1 MAMSM
6 AWAMR
11 AMPASMIATLTVTV
25 PGLGA
30 IAGTP
35 MLPTMTVD
43 VAMLHITVMNE
54 RPNVMIMRRR
64 HPDIH
69 TDTRGSQRR
78 HGEGGGGEAK
88 SGEKMLGGFHVS
100 PFY

>member
-1 MAMSM
+1 M

-11 AMPASMIATLTVTV
+11 AMPASVVAMLAKTV

-30 IAGTP
+30 VAGTP

-43 VAMLHITVMNE
+43 VTILHITVMNE

-64 HPDIH
+64 HPDVH
-69 TDTRGSQRR
+69 TDARGSQRG
-78 HGEGGGGEAK
+78 HGEGGGGEAQ

>member
-30 IAGTP
+30 ITGTP
-35 MLPTMTVD
+35 MPQSMMVD

-69 TDTRGSQRR
+69 ADTRGSKRR